1 MYDDFA
7 LEQRTPSAEE
17 SLILLATMVM
27 VRHLF
32 VNTCNIQPRA
42 SFARRY

>member
-27 VRHLF
+27 ARHLF
-32 VNTCNIQPRA
+32 VDPCDSRPRG